1 MSHERPHLRNA
12 RNTLKLTCEAV
23 GQMIAPPGSYMV
35 VYRLERGSTASASL
49 REICRAYMREARRL
63 GYDPWEYH
71 ESVLCPGDGFPAPV
85 KQDDAE
91 LDRILGSAISCQ
103 PPAVSGENNQ
113 ANHHNSL
120 NNTGDSGGSAAP
132 SPVDESA
139 ISCQPSAVSTEG
151 GQ

>member
-71 ESVLCPGDGFPAPV
+71 ESVLCPDDGFPAPV
-85 KQDDAE
+85 RQDDDE
-91 LDRILGSAISCQ
+91 LTRILG
-103 PPAVSGENNQ
+103 GNNNQ
-113 ANHHNSL
+113 AIHHNIL
-120 NNTGDSGGSAAP
+120 DNTGDGAAP
-132 SPVDESA
+132 SPADESA
-139 ISCQPSAVSTEG
+139 ISCQPSVVSTERE
-151 GQ
+151 